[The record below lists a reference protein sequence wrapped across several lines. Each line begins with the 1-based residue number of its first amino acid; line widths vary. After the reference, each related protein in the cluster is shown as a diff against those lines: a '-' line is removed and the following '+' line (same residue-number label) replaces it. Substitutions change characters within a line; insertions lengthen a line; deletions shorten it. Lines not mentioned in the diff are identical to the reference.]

1 MTEKNIEYIDDIV
14 KEMLNGTFS
23 VFCGAGADCDATKQ
37 EWLDIF
43 TDKTKEFYEKHSS
56 DVYLLADLEKRY
68 YNSESFLRISATIF
82 MLYQIWNLNT
92 LTIL

>member
-43 TDKTKEFYEKHSS
+43 TDKTRE
-56 DVYLLADLEKRY
+56 L
-68 YNSESFLRISATIF
+68 
-82 MLYQIWNLNT
+82 
-92 LTIL
+92 

>member
-1 MTEKNIEYIDDIV
+1 MTGKNIEYIDDIV

-68 YNSESFLRISATIF
+68 YNSESFYGYLQQSLCCIKFGISTH
-82 MLYQIWNLNT
+82 
-92 LTIL
+92 